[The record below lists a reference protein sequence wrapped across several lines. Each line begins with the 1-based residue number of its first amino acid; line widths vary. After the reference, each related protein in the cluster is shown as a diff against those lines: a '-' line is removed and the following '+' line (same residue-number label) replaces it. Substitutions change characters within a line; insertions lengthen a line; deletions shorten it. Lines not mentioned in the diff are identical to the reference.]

1 MYVTLIF
8 DDPYCALPDCHSY
21 SYSFKVLENPD
32 LDPAAVH
39 YIQKQNSNLTE
50 EFPELLQQ
58 VDLLAFFLAFPS
70 PKFGNSYIF

>member
-1 MYVTLIF
+1 M
-8 DDPYCALPDCHSY
+8 
-21 SYSFKVLENPD
+21 LENPD